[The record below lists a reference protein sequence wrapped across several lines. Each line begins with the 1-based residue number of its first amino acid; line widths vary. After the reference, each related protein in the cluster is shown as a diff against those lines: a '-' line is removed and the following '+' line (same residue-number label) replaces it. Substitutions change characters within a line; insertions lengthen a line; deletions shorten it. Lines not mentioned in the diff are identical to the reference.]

1 MDSKKIRA
9 VLGKLQ
15 VEPESEQAWNDLAEA
30 VATKGGDLSPEE
42 LERILVAARERHAAR
57 GEWEAVAR
65 LLATAV
71 DALTDTPAE
80 AELLREQ
87 ARTLQAELFDD
98 EAATIPYMRLL
109 ELDPNDTVASAA
121 VEEIESRRGRA
132 AELAKRYLDEAQSAT
147 DDVYKSSMLM
157 HAAEMEV
164 RFGGES
170 PDLEAAVERLEQ
182 AVRLDP
188 SNEKAGRLLELV
200 HRRAGKW
207 EEVARVLE
215 RLADRAEGTEQR
227 VGAAVR
233 LARVYA
239 QHLSDQ
245 ERAARAYEGALRLV
259 PSHAEAMEYL
269 TEFYSGLERW
279 ADLVALYERELAAKR
294 ATDADLIGEMLQIA
308 MLYWKKLGSARAA
321 EPWFA
326 RIAKAQP
333 ANEAMLAFYREYCQ
347 ALGDDARLMDVL
359 QTAQRSLKAGSK
371 EKAALNVEL
380 GRLAEGQ
387 ANAQKAIE
395 QYKAVLR
402 DDPDNVEARE
412 KLKSLYKQTQSHNAL
427 VELLR
432 QQLERTPGD
441 SYQARL
447 AVLREVATIYR
458 EYIRSDT
465 ALLSVLNQIVQ
476 LDEKLDE
483 HDAGEMREIVSLY
496 EKLGRARDM
505 IAHQLKL
512 AEITPD
518 LEEKKS
524 LYRSAGRRWLEQ
536 FQNAQNSAEAF
547 AALLALEPGD
557 REARER
563 LEELY
568 RKRRAWK
575 ELYDL
580 FELELKTAEGPA
592 RNALMLE
599 MAQLAAERLA
609 RGADAVRLYGE
620 ILENDPARQDVLD
633 ALEKHAE
640 RTKDWAALADALER
654 REKSAADDGVRLVA
668 LQKLGT
674 VYAEHLNDP
683 KAAARAWRRVLALSP
698 GHQRALRVLRDA
710 SLASGDYDG
719 LVELYA
725 AQNDWEGL
733 AEVLSTAADRA
744 KEAALRIDLSYRA
757 ASVYEEKLGQPERAF
772 RSYERVLAAD
782 PNDSRAA
789 RALLPLYE
797 KDEKWG
803 RLPALYESLIG
814 RSESVDEKLEL
825 LRRLVEVSGKQL
837 SDKRAAANYA
847 RRAYELA
854 PESQMALDI
863 LEEASRAA
871 GSWDAFVEALQ
882 ARLAALPAAD
892 VAAEKSEPAPQQQQK
907 KKKKK
912 KGAPEEAAAPAAEAR
927 SAPSSEQRRLLE
939 LRVARVLDD
948 ELGRADEA
956 IAVYRTL
963 LERDPNDTQAAGAL
977 ERILRRLDRRD
988 ELRWLLDLR
997 VTTASSDSERVT
1009 LLGEWATLEEEAFEA
1024 VDRAAELYRR
1034 VLELSPEDGE
1044 ALTTLPRLLL
1054 AQNDAAGAAA
1064 VMERRRDLLSDA
1076 ERAEAQVTLAELYLT
1091 KLERPADALES
1102 SIEALDS
1109 GAQSERAVHVL
1120 ERLLEVPATR
1130 RRAAEVLAE
1139 RYATTGDARHEAS
1152 VLALLIDE
1160 SKDLALRTE
1169 LGERLASVYESKLGS
1184 YSSALD
1190 VMLRAVREAPAE
1202 MRLWERA
1209 EALAVSSG
1217 RPTDLAD
1224 AYREVLRGSV
1234 PEEVEVDLSERASR
1248 LHEDRLG
1255 DPIGATPY
1263 LERVLALRPSNE
1275 AAFRRLKDILTAAE
1289 RWGELESLY
1298 DRQAAVA
1305 EDPVRRVEMLAEVA
1319 LVCEEIIED
1328 PQKAMRHYERIMA
1341 IDPYHDPTIRALD
1354 RLYTRAGKDREL
1366 AELLDKRLES
1376 AVGDDALELKL
1387 RLARLQLGLHEPDKA
1402 IAHVEDVLR
1411 ERVNDHDA
1419 RQLAE
1424 RLLEIGSLKV
1434 RAARALETVYETRDE
1449 VRDLV
1454 RVLEARIESEI
1465 DATPE
1470 ERRDLIRRVAT
1481 LRNQRLHD
1489 DEGAF
1494 VAFSKLAP
1502 MDPADSEA
1510 RAELVTIGGR
1520 LGQYERVTRV
1530 LLETAD
1536 ATASPEL
1543 KGEILSRVALIAESE
1558 LNDRAQAE
1566 AVYRRVLE
1574 LDPNDPSLALPAA
1587 RALERLYSLSN
1598 ESQKLAEMLRTRIRL
1613 EEDAQTRKELL
1624 SKLGELSE
1632 TVLGDRESAIMAW
1645 RSRLDEGPDD
1655 TEALAALDRLY
1666 EATSHHRELVE
1677 ILHRRRD
1684 LTSDAELR
1692 KALLTRSAQVLWKKL
1707 DAGTEAIDEYQTLVD
1722 EFGPSREAFEALEAL
1737 YRNAERWDDLAE
1749 TFTRHL
1755 DVAENDTERL
1765 ALFAA
1770 LGDLE
1775 RRRRNDVTAALDVYR
1790 RALALDP
1797 HHQPSRTSLDEL
1809 TGSPEPAARREAA
1822 QLLRPLYEAGGD
1834 HEKLLKVLEIEVGAT
1849 DDPLEQIASLSAA
1862 MKVAEGP
1869 LRDASRAFGYAERA
1883 LRTAVGHS
1891 DITQWLPEID
1901 RLAAATGRQA
1911 DHVALLCEVVP
1922 GIFDG
1927 EVQLAVTL
1935 KIADIAK
1942 GELGDRTLARKYYD
1956 KALELRADEPRALA
1970 ALESLY
1976 EQTNDVPSLLGV
1988 LERRAE
1994 VATSDDERR
2003 RLLYRR
2009 ARLLAETQE
2018 NARAIEVYE
2027 SILDLGLEDDAI
2039 AALETL
2045 YTAVGRYSDLV
2056 SLYERQID
2064 AKRGNPGDL
2073 RVKIATVAVRH
2084 LNDPER
2090 AFEELEH
2097 ALGKERRHEGAIQ
2110 ELERLLTEAPQPEQ
2124 RARAAELLEPVY
2136 LARADWARVMAALK
2150 ARLDVATDPD
2160 RRRDVLTRLAKL
2172 YEEQEEDYRSA
2183 LETTRELLHE
2193 DLADEDTI
2201 KELERLARVA
2211 GAEQRL
2217 AEIYAAELETLTS
2230 DDPASARLARRT
2242 GELFAML
2249 EKPDKALV
2257 FLRRALAFEPD
2268 SRPVFQAIDQ
2278 ILVQQKLHADRV
2290 ALHREALE
2298 HRFEPPE
2305 RLSLLHTIAG
2315 LERRELEQLDA
2326 AIDTYRS
2333 ALEVDDRDVV
2343 ALDALTGLYR
2353 ERKRWDDLVELIMGR
2368 AELADS
2374 PAQGIA
2380 FRLTLARLHLELGQI
2395 DRAIDQLEEI
2405 VTQDPRNAE
2414 ATAELEALRQ
2424 NADYKE
2430 RVVAILR
2437 PLYETADD
2445 WRRLVQLNEDRFAL
2459 ASEGEKVAVLRETA
2473 TLWETRGGDKK
2484 RARRALGAAV
2494 RLDPD
2499 DAEVR
2504 AEFERLVAETKAW
2517 DEIARV
2523 YEETLVERPDL
2534 ASKRDLYAVLAR
2546 VHDKERDDPRRAL
2559 WAYGCLYDADP
2570 SDPEPLD
2577 ATERLA
2583 ILLSDWPALVAVL
2596 TAKAETV
2603 LDDSE
2608 RASLLRRVGEAK
2620 RDMLDDRPGAI
2631 AAYERAFELDPESA
2645 FTIDCL
2651 IELHE
2656 ASENAPRLVELYQ
2669 RRAEL
2674 TSDDDADQK
2683 YELLVA
2689 AAKTYEEKL
2698 ADRSG
2703 AIDAYARALG
2713 VKPREKSVLEA
2724 LNRLYRA
2731 ESLWS
2736 ELLANLET
2744 QVESA
2749 AEPAERA
2756 QLHREI
2762 GAVQSERLSNYED
2775 ALEAFRRALVD
2786 APNDTQTIEAVS
2798 VIGKE
2803 HDSLRRTVAEILVPV
2818 LRQTERWEALAD
2830 LLELR
2835 LSVESEPGERTQTL
2849 WAMAELFEK
2858 RLNKPEAAETALLR
2872 AIGETPDAEDL
2883 HAEISRLAEISGG
2896 WARYAEALS
2905 ERAAST
2911 FDADVA
2917 RDLYVRL
2924 GKVAE
2929 ERLKDDQRAVDAYER
2944 AVEQAGDLPELLA
2957 ALDRLYTRL
2966 GNLDKAADVLERRV
2980 GLGSDAALQADLYHR
2995 LADIQAEHFS
3005 DPARALGSL
3014 RSALERVPAH
3024 AATVALLEK
3033 LSADRDLFEEAAEL
3047 LEGVYRAQG
3056 DTGRLAGLYEK
3067 RVNFADGAEERTSMR
3082 LRLSRVLEQDV
3093 RDAAKG
3099 QEVLEQGLAEAP
3111 GDPGLLDEIERLAT
3125 ATGRWTSAA
3134 GALRDALEAHKD
3146 GIAPDVACSLSLRLA
3161 HWLKDQANDASG
3173 AELALVRGLAFD
3185 PDNDELLRELEALQ
3199 RGSGRALDLVE
3210 TLRRRA
3216 KLQTDEVQRADLY
3229 RQAKALAEGLGD
3241 SALAEAI
3248 LRELLT
3254 QDDANGW
3261 ALAELTKLREASGD
3275 HKETFAL
3282 LVRQSETSV
3291 DQDAQ
3296 RALRRRAAAI
3306 ARDRLNDS
3314 ESAVGLYE
3322 GLFEDDPT
3330 DADAASA
3337 LRDLYAS
3344 SSRFQELGRL
3354 LERLIDVAD
3363 SSARRSELR
3372 LELAKLSEEKFGS
3385 ADAAIELV
3393 RAVLDEEPARAEA
3406 VVVLSELYER
3416 TKRDEELAELLAS
3429 QIDAAQARGD
3439 VSAELSFKVRLGE
3452 VYETRLGDRAQAIET
3467 YKGVLERDPSHRG
3480 ALECLGRLYAS
3491 EGQLAESAETLD
3503 KLLGM
3508 SAGGEAVAYALELC
3522 AVHEKLGDS
3531 DAAARAL
3538 ERGLAAD
3545 PKNGDVRARLRKLYE
3560 ANGAWDKLAALVA
3573 EDAELAGAIPEK
3585 VRLFRQAA
3593 KIQAEKRDDHA
3604 AAADLLE
3611 RASRVAPDDRD
3622 LLLELTDELNACGRG
3637 KAAAEVLERI
3647 VASYG
3652 SKRTKELAEIH
3663 RRLAHAYLADD
3674 NGQRALEELDRAF
3687 RIEPGNIGVLSLL
3700 GETALRLGDLK
3711 KAQQMYRALLLQKLD
3726 EGGPI
3731 RKAIVFVRL
3740 GDIHQRLG
3748 EKPKAVQM
3756 YERALQTDSG
3766 LEEARQKLAEA
3777 KA

>member
-9 VLGKLQ
+9 VLGTLQ
-15 VEPESEQAWNDLAEA
+15 AEPESEAAWAELAEA
-30 VATKGGDLSPEE
+30 ATAKGGDFSSDEF
-42 LERILVAARERHAAR
+42 ERLLASARERHASR
-57 GEWEAVAR
+57 GEWDAVAR

-71 DALTDTPAE
+71 DVLADTPAE
-80 AELLREQ
+80 VGLLREQ
-87 ARTLQAELFDD
+87 ARTLQVELFDD
-98 EAATIPYMRLL
+98 EAASVPYLRLL
-109 ELDPNDTVASAA
+109 EIDPNDSVASTA
-121 VEEIESRRGRA
+121 VDEIESRKGRS
-132 AELAKRYLDEAQSAT
+132 AELAKRYLDEVQGAT

-164 RFGGES
+164 RYGGEA
-170 PDLEAAVERLEQ
+170 PDLTAAVERLEQ

-215 RLADRAEGTEQR
+215 RLADRVEGVEQR

-245 ERAARAYEGALRLV
+245 ERAARAYEGALRQV
-259 PSHAEAMEYL
+259 PNHAEAMEFL
-269 TEFYSGLERW
+269 TEFYSGQERW

-294 ATDADLIGEMLQIA
+294 ATDADLIGDMLQIA

-333 ANEAMLAFYREYCQ
+333 ANEAMLGFYREYCA

-412 KLKSLYKQTQSHNAL
+412 KLKALYKQTQSHNAL

-432 QQLERTPGD
+432 QQLERTPAD
-441 SYQARL
+441 AYEARL
-447 AVLREVATIYR
+447 SVLREVATIYR

-483 HDAGEMREIVSLY
+483 KDVGEMREIVSLY

-518 LEEKKS
+518 AEEKKS

-536 FQNAQNSAEAF
+536 FQNAQNSAEAY

-575 ELYDL
+575 ELFEL
-580 FELELKTAEGPA
+580 FELEQKTAEGPA
-592 RNALMLE
+592 RSALLLE
-599 MAQLAAERLA
+599 MAQLAAERLG

-620 ILENDPARQDVLD
+620 ILEQDPTRQDVLD

-710 SLASGDYDG
+710 CLASGDFDG
-719 LVELYA
+719 LVELYS
-725 AQNDWEGL
+725 AQSDWEGL

-744 KEAALRIDLSYRA
+744 KDPALRIDLSYRA
-757 ASVYEEKLGQPERAF
+757 ASVYEGKLGQPERAF

-782 PNDSRAA
+782 PSDSRAA

-803 RLPALYESLIG
+803 RLPALYENLVG
-814 RSESVDEKLEL
+814 RAETVDEKLDL
-825 LRRLVEVSGKQL
+825 LRRLVEISGKQL

-847 RRAYELA
+847 RRAYEIA
-854 PESQMALDI
+854 PDSQAALDI

-871 GSWDAFVEALQ
+871 GTWESFVDALQ
-882 ARLAALPAAD
+882 ARLSGLGTAEPG
-892 VAAEKSEPAPQQQQK
+892 AEKPEPAPQK
-907 KKKKK
+907 KGKKKK
-912 KGAPEEAAAPAAEAR
+912 KGAADEPSAEPR
-927 SAPSSEQRRLLE
+927 SAPPADQRRMLE
-939 LRVARVLDD
+939 LRVARVLDE
-948 ELGRADEA
+948 ELGRFDEA
-956 IAVYRTL
+956 IVTYRAL
-963 LERDPNDTQAAGAL
+963 LERDPTDTQAASAL

-988 ELRWLLDLR
+988 DLRWLLDLR
-997 VTTASSDSERVT
+997 VTHAPSDAERVAQ
-1009 LLGEWATLEEEAFEA
+1009 LGEWATLEEEAFEA
-1024 VDRAAELYRR
+1024 VDRAAALYRR
-1034 VLELSPEDGE
+1034 MLEIVPDDRT

-1054 AQNDAAGAAA
+1054 SMDDPASAASI
-1064 VMERRRDLLSDA
+1064 MERHRDLLGGA
-1076 ERAEAQVTLAELYLT
+1076 ERAEADVTLAELYLSR
-1091 KLERPADALES
+1091 LDRPADALES
-1102 SIEALDS
+1102 SVEALS
-1109 GAQSERAVHVL
+1109 SPAQAERAASVL
-1120 ERLLEVPATR
+1120 DRLLAVAATR

-1139 RYATTGDARHEAS
+1139 RYARSGDARREAA

-1160 SKDLALRTE
+1160 SKDLGLRTE
-1169 LGERLASVYESKLGS
+1169 LGERLATVYESKLGS
-1184 YSSALD
+1184 YGNALD
-1190 VMLRAVREAPAE
+1190 VMLRAVREAPSE
-1202 MRLWERA
+1202 SRLWERA
-1209 EALAVSSG
+1209 ETLAISAG

-1224 AYREVLRGSV
+1224 AYREVLRGKV
-1234 PEEVEVDLSERASR
+1234 DEEVEVELSERASR

-1263 LERVLALRPSNE
+1263 LERVLALRPTTES
-1275 AAFRRLKDILTAAE
+1275 AFRRLKDILTAAE

-1298 DRQAAVA
+1298 DRQAAISD
-1305 EDPVRRVEMLAEVA
+1305 DPVRRVEMLAEVA

-1328 PQKAMRHYERIMA
+1328 PQKAMRHYERIIA
-1341 IDPYHDPTIRALD
+1341 IDPYHDASVRALD
-1354 RLYTRAGKDREL
+1354 RLYSRGGKDREL
-1366 AELLDKRLES
+1366 ADLLDRRLQS
-1376 AVGDDALELKL
+1376 AVGDEALELKL
-1387 RLARLQLGLHEPDKA
+1387 RLARLQLGLHEPDRA

-1424 RLLEIGSLKV
+1424 RLLEIGSLRV
-1434 RAARALETVYETRDE
+1434 RAARALETVYEARDE

-1454 RVLEARIESEI
+1454 RVLEARI
-1465 DATPE
+1465 DAETDASPE
-1470 ERRDLIRRVAT
+1470 ERQNMIRRVAVF
-1481 LRNQRLHD
+1481 RNGRLHD

-1494 VAFSKLAP
+1494 AAFAKLAP

-1510 RAELVTIGGR
+1510 REQLVAIGAR
-1520 LGQYERVTRV
+1520 LGQFDRVAKV
-1530 LLETAD
+1530 LSQAAE
-1536 ATASPEL
+1536 ATESAEL
-1543 KGEILSRVALIAESE
+1543 KGEILSRVAVLAEE
-1558 LNDRAQAE
+1558 QLNDRAQAE
-1566 AVYRRVLE
+1566 SVYRRVLE
-1574 LDPNDPSLALPAA
+1574 LDPNDPRLALPAA

-1598 ESQKLAEMLRTRIRL
+1598 EPQKLAEMLKTRIRL
-1613 EEDAQTRKELL
+1613 EEDTQVRRDLL

-1632 TVLGDRESAIMAW
+1632 TVLGDREGAITAW

-1655 TEALAALDRLY
+1655 AEALAALDRLY
-1666 EATSHHRELVE
+1666 EATGHHRDLVE
-1677 ILHRRRD
+1677 VLHRRRD
-1684 LTSDAELR
+1684 LSTDADLR
-1692 KALLTRSAQVLWKKL
+1692 RTLLTRSAQVLWKKL
-1707 DAGTEAIDEYQTLVD
+1707 DAGTEAIDEYQTLID
-1722 EFGPSREAFEALEAL
+1722 EFGPTREAFEALEAL
-1737 YRNAERWDDLAE
+1737 YRSAERWDDLAE

-1755 DVAENDTERL
+1755 DVATSDTERL
-1765 ALFAA
+1765 ALLAE

-1775 RRRRNDVTAALDVYR
+1775 RKRRSDVTAALDVYR
-1790 RALALDP
+1790 RALAIDAR
-1797 HHQPSRTSLDEL
+1797 HAPSRSALDEL
-1809 TGSPEPAARREAA
+1809 LGAADPGNRREAA
-1822 QLLRPLYEAGGD
+1822 QLLRPLYEGD
-1834 HEKLLKVLEIEVGAT
+1834 GDNERLLKVLEIEVGAT
-1849 DDPLEQIASLSAA
+1849 DDPLEQLAA
-1862 MKVAEGP
+1862 LGAAQKVAEGP
-1869 LRDASRAFGYAERA
+1869 LADFSRAFDYAVRA
-1883 LRTAVGHS
+1883 VRTAVGHT
-1891 DITQWLPEID
+1891 DLTQWLPEID
-1901 RLAAATGRQA
+1901 RLATATGRQA
-1911 DHVALLCEVVP
+1911 DHVKLLSEVAP

-1927 EVQLAVTL
+1927 EVQLSVTL

-1942 GELGDRTLARKYYD
+1942 NQLGDRALARQYYD

-1976 EQTNDVPSLLGV
+1976 EETSDSASLLGV

-1994 VATSDDERR
+1994 VATSDDDRR

-2009 ARLLAETQE
+2009 ARLLAETE
-2018 NARAIEVYE
+2018 DRPRAIEVYE

-2039 AALETL
+2039 TALETL
-2045 YTAVGRYSDLV
+2045 YAAVERWSDLV

-2064 AKRGNPGDL
+2064 AKRGSAGDL
-2073 RVKIATVAVRH
+2073 RVKIASVAVRR

-2090 AFEELEH
+2090 AFEELEQ
-2097 ALGKERRHEGAIQ
+2097 ALGKERRHEGAIS
-2110 ELERLLTEAPQPEQ
+2110 ELERLLAEASQPEH

-2136 LARADWARVMAALK
+2136 LARADWGRVMSALK
-2150 ARLDVATDPD
+2150 ARLDVAVDPE

-2172 YEEQEEDYRSA
+2172 YEEQEENYRSA
-2183 LETTRELLHE
+2183 LETTAQLLHE

-2217 AEIYAAELETLTS
+2217 AEIYAAELESLNS
-2230 DDPASARLARRT
+2230 DDTSSARLARRT
-2242 GELFAML
+2242 GELFAAL
-2249 EKPDKALV
+2249 EQNDKALV

-2268 SRPVFQAIDQ
+2268 SRAVFQAIDA
-2278 ILVQQKLHADRV
+2278 ILVRQKLHADRV
-2290 ALHREALE
+2290 TLHREALE
-2298 HRFEPPE
+2298 HRFDPGE
-2305 RLSLLHTIAG
+2305 RLSLLHTIAA
-2315 LERRELEQLDA
+2315 LERRELSQPDE

-2333 ALEVDDRDVV
+2333 ALEADDRDVV
-2343 ALDALTGLYR
+2343 SLDALTELYR
-2353 ERKRWDDLVELIMGR
+2353 ERKRWDDLVELYLRR
-2368 AELADS
+2368 AETADT
-2374 PAQGIA
+2374 PVQGIGY
-2380 FRLTLARLHLELGQI
+2380 RLALARLHLELGQAE
-2395 DRAIDQLEEI
+2395 RAVDQLEEI
-2405 VTQDPRNAE
+2405 VTQDAKNAD
-2414 ATAELEALRQ
+2414 AIAELESLRQ
-2424 NADYKE
+2424 SDSLKE
-2430 RVVAILR
+2430 RVVTILR

-2445 WRRLVQLNEDRFAL
+2445 WRRLVQLNEDRYAL
-2459 ASEGEKVAVLRETA
+2459 ATEGEKVAVLRETA
-2473 TLWETRGGDKK
+2473 NLWETRGSDKK

-2499 DAEVR
+2499 DADVR
-2504 AEFERLVAETKAW
+2504 SEFERLVAETKAW

-2523 YEETLVERPDL
+2523 YEETLAEKPDL
-2534 ASKRDLYAVLAR
+2534 ASKREIFAVLAR
-2546 VHDKERDDPRRAL
+2546 VHDRERDDPRRAL

-2583 ILLSDWPALVAVL
+2583 ILLSDWPALVKVL
-2596 TAKAETV
+2596 TAKSESV

-2620 RDMLDDRPGAI
+2620 RDMLDDRAGAI
-2631 AAYERAFELDPESA
+2631 QAYERALELDPEST

-2651 IELHE
+2651 IELDE
-2656 ASENAPRLVELYQ
+2656 AAGNATRLVELYQ
-2669 RRAEL
+2669 RRVEL
-2674 TSDDDADQK
+2674 TTDDDDQK
-2683 YELLVA
+2683 FELLVA
-2689 AAKTYEEKL
+2689 AAKVYEEKL
-2698 ADRSG
+2698 DDRSG
-2703 AIDAYARALG
+2703 AIDAFARALG
-2713 VKPREKSVLEA
+2713 VKPGDKQVLTA

-2731 ESLWS
+2731 ESQWS
-2736 ELLANLET
+2736 ELLANLKT

-2749 AEPAERA
+2749 TDAADRA
-2756 QLHREI
+2756 SLHKEI
-2762 GAVQSERLSNYED
+2762 GRVQSDKLSNYED
-2775 ALEAFRRALVD
+2775 ALEAFRLALADAPSDAESVD
-2786 APNDTQTIEAVS
+2786 AVRT
-2798 VIGKE
+2798 IGKE

-2835 LSVESEPGERTQTL
+2835 LSVETEPGERTQTL
-2849 WAMAELFEK
+2849 WAMAEIFEN
-2858 RLNKPEAAETALLR
+2858 RLRKPDEAESALLR
-2872 AIGETPDAEDL
+2872 AIGETPEAEDL
-2883 HAEISRLAEISGG
+2883 HAEISRLAQVSGG
-2896 WARYAEALS
+2896 WARYAETLT
-2905 ERAAST
+2905 ERAGAT

-2929 ERLKDDQRAVDAYER
+2929 ERLGDHERAVEAYER

-2957 ALDRLYTRL
+2957 ALDRLYVHL
-2966 GNLDKAADVLERRV
+2966 GRLDKAADVLERRV
-2980 GLGSDAALQADLYHR
+2980 GLGSDATLSADLYHR
-2995 LADIQAEHFS
+2995 LADIQAGHFK

-3014 RSALERVPAH
+3014 RSALERVPGH
-3024 AATVALLEK
+3024 APSVSALEK
-3033 LSADRDLFEEAAEL
+3033 LSSDRDLFEETAEL
-3047 LEGVYRAQG
+3047 LELVYRSQG
-3056 DTGRLAGLYEK
+3056 DTARLSGLYEK
-3067 RVNFADGAEERTSMR
+3067 RVSFADTPEARTAQR
-3082 LRLSRVLEQDV
+3082 LRFARVLEQDA
-3093 RDAAKG
+3093 RDAARG
-3099 QEVLEQGLAEAP
+3099 QAVLEQGLAESP
-3111 GDPGLLDEIERLAT
+3111 GDPGLLDEIERLA
-3125 ATGRWTSAA
+3125 ATTGAWTSAA

-3146 GIAPDVACSLSLRLA
+3146 GIVPDVACTLSLRLA
-3161 HWLKDQANDASG
+3161 HWLRDHAKDPAG
-3173 AELALVRGLAFD
+3173 AEAALVRGLDFD
-3185 PDNDELLRELEALQ
+3185 PDNDDVLRELEELQ
-3199 RGSGRALDLVE
+3199 RGSSRAVDLVA

-3216 KLQTDEVQRADLY
+3216 RLQPDEVRRADLY
-3229 RQAKALAEGLGD
+3229 RQAKTLAEGLGD
-3241 SALAEAI
+3241 GALAEAI
-3248 LRELLT
+3248 LRELLA
-3254 QDDANGW
+3254 QDEANGW
-3261 ALAELTKLREASGD
+3261 ALAELTKLREAASD
-3275 HKETFAL
+3275 YKETYAL
-3282 LVRQSETSV
+3282 LVRQAETSV
-3291 DQDAQ
+3291 DPEHQKS
-3296 RALRRRAAAI
+3296 LRRRAAAI
-3306 ARDRLNDS
+3306 ARDRLDDAQGAA
-3314 ESAVGLYE
+3314 ELYE
-3322 GLFEDDPT
+3322 ELFEDDPS
-3330 DADAASA
+3330 DADAATS
-3337 LRDLYAS
+3337 LRALYAA

-3354 LERLIDVAD
+3354 LERLIDVAE
-3363 SSARRSELR
+3363 APAKRSDLR
-3372 LELAKLSEEKFGS
+3372 LELAKLSEERFGS
-3385 ADAAIELV
+3385 ADTAIELV

-3429 QIDAAQARGD
+3429 QIDAAQSRGD
-3439 VSAELSFKVRLGE
+3439 VASELRFKVRLGE

-3467 YKGVLERDPSHRG
+3467 YRGVLERDASHKG
-3480 ALECLGRLYAS
+3480 ALVSLARLYAS
-3491 EGQLAESAETLD
+3491 EGKLAESAETLNL
-3503 KLLGM
+3503 LLGM
-3508 SAGGEAVAYALELC
+3508 SSGSEAVAYALELC
-3522 AVHEKLGDS
+3522 TVQEKLGAQ
-3531 DAAARAL
+3531 DAAASAL
-3538 ERGLAAD
+3538 ERGLSAD
-3545 PKNGDVRARLRKLYE
+3545 PKNQEIRARLRKLYE
-3560 ANGAWDKLAALVA
+3560 ANQSWDKLAALVG
-3573 EDAELAGAIPEK
+3573 EDADLVEAPADK
-3585 VRLFRQAA
+3585 VRLLRQAA
-3593 KIQAEKRDDHA
+3593 KIQAEKRGDHA
-3604 AAADLLE
+3604 AAADLLD
-3611 RASRVAPDDRD
+3611 RATRAVPDDRE
-3622 LLLELTDELNACGRG
+3622 LLLALCDELNACGRG

-3652 SKRTKELAEIH
+3652 TKRTKELAEIH
-3663 RRLAHAYLADD
+3663 RRLANAYLADG
-3674 NGQRALEELDRAF
+3674 NGQRALEELDKAF

-3700 GETALRLGDLK
+3700 GEVALKVGDLK

-3731 RKAIVFVRL
+3731 KKAVVFVRL
-3740 GDIHQRLG
+3740 GDIHSQLG
-3748 EKPKAVQM
+3748 EKPKAQQM
-3756 YERALQTDSG
+3756 YERALQTDAG
-3766 LEEARQKLAEA
+3766 LEEARTKLAAA

>member
-9 VLGKLQ
+9 ALGKLQ
-15 VEPESEQAWNDLAEA
+15 AEPESEGAWNELAEA
-30 VATKGGDLSPEE
+30 AATKGGDLSPEE
-42 LERILVAARERHAAR
+42 FEGILAQARERHVAR
-57 GEWEAVAR
+57 GEWDAVAR

-71 DALTDTPAE
+71 DALTDTPLE
-80 AELLREQ
+80 VDLLREQ
-87 ARTLQAELFDD
+87 ARTLQVELFDD
-98 EAATIPYMRLL
+98 EAASIPYLRLL
-109 ELDPNDTVASAA
+109 EINPNDPVATAA
-121 VEEIESRRGRA
+121 VDEIEGKKGRS
-132 AELAKRYLDEAQSAT
+132 AELAKRYLDEAQGAT

-164 RFGGES
+164 RFGGENS
-170 PDLEAAVERLEQ
+170 DLTAAVERLEQ

-200 HRRAGKW
+200 HRRAEKW

-215 RLADRAEGTEQR
+215 RLADRAEGADQR

-259 PSHAEAMEYL
+259 PSHAEAMEFL
-269 TEFYSGLERW
+269 TEFYSGQERW

-294 ATDADLIGEMLQIA
+294 AADADLIGEMLQIA

-333 ANEAMLAFYREYCQ
+333 ANEAMLAFYREYCA

-412 KLKSLYKQTQSHNAL
+412 KLKALYKQTQSHNAL

-432 QQLERTPGD
+432 QQLERTPAD
-441 SYQARL
+441 SYEARL

-518 LEEKKS
+518 IEEKKS

-536 FQNAQNSAEAF
+536 FQNAQNSAEAY

-575 ELYDL
+575 ELYEL
-580 FELELKTAEGPA
+580 FQLELGSAEGGA
-592 RNALMLE
+592 KSALMLE
-599 MAQLAAERLA
+599 MAQLAAERLG

-620 ILENDPARQDVLD
+620 ILEQDPSRQDVLD

-640 RTKDWAALADALER
+640 RTKDWKALADALER

-683 KAAARAWRRVLALSP
+683 KAAARAWRRVLTLSP

-710 SLASGDYDG
+710 SLASGDFDG

-725 AQNDWEGL
+725 AQSDWEGL

-744 KEAALRIDLSYRA
+744 KDAALRIDLSYRA
-757 ASVYEEKLGQPERAF
+757 ASVYEDKLGQPERAF

-782 PNDSRAA
+782 PSDTRAA

-803 RLPALYESLIG
+803 RLPALYESLVG
-814 RSESVDEKLEL
+814 RAESVDEKLEL
-825 LRRLVEVSGKQL
+825 LGRLVEISGKHL

-847 RRAYELA
+847 RRAYEIA
-854 PESQMALDI
+854 PDSQMALDI

-871 GSWDAFVEALQ
+871 GSWDAYVDALQ
-882 ARLAALPAAD
+882 TRLSALGSGEAP
-892 VAAEKSEPAPQQQQK
+892 AAEKAEPPPQK
-907 KKKKK
+907 KGKKKK
-912 KGAPEEAAAPAAEAR
+912 KGAQEEAPGEPR
-927 SAPSSEQRRLLE
+927 SAPPSDQRRLLE
-939 LRVARVLDD
+939 LRVARVLDE

-956 IAVYRTL
+956 IAQYRGL
-963 LERDPNDTQAAGAL
+963 LERDPTDAQAAAAL

-988 ELRWLLDLR
+988 DLRWLLDLR
-997 VTTASSDSERVT
+997 VTNAASDGERVA

-1024 VDRAAELYRR
+1024 VDRAAALYRR
-1034 VLELSPEDGE
+1034 VLELVPEDAT

-1054 AQNDAAGAAA
+1054 SLDDPAAA
-1064 VMERRRDLLSDA
+1064 AEVMERRRDLLGGN
-1076 ERAEAQVTLAELYLT
+1076 ERAEAQVTLAELYLG
-1091 KLERPADALES
+1091 KLERPADALDS
-1102 SIEALDS
+1102 SVEALS
-1109 GAQSERAVHVL
+1109 SPAQAERAVAVL
-1120 ERLLEVPATR
+1120 ERLLEVKSTR

-1139 RYATTGDARHEAS
+1139 RYAKSGDARREAS
-1152 VLALLIDE
+1152 VLALLIEE
-1160 SKDLALRTE
+1160 SNDVALRTE
-1169 LGERLASVYESKLGS
+1169 IGERLATVYESKLGS
-1184 YSSALD
+1184 YGSALD
-1190 VMLRAVREAPAE
+1190 VMLRAVREAPSE
-1202 MRLWERA
+1202 IRLWERA
-1209 EALAVSSG
+1209 ELLAVSAG

-1224 AYREVLRGSV
+1224 AYREVLRGKL
-1234 PEEVEVDLSERASR
+1234 EEDIEVELSERASR
-1248 LHEDRLG
+1248 WHEDRLG

-1263 LERVLALRPSNE
+1263 LERVLALRPTTES
-1275 AAFRRLKDILTAAE
+1275 AFRRLKDILTAAE
-1289 RWGELESLY
+1289 RWGELEALY
-1298 DRQAAVA
+1298 DRQAAVSD
-1305 EDPVRRVEMLAEVA
+1305 DPVRRVEMLAEVA

-1341 IDPYHDPTIRALD
+1341 IDPYHDATVRALD

-1366 AELLDKRLES
+1366 ADLLDRRLQS
-1376 AVGDDALELKL
+1376 AVGEDALELKL
-1387 RLARLQLGLHEPDKA
+1387 RLARLQLALHEPDKA

-1411 ERVNDHDA
+1411 ERVNDHEA

-1424 RLLEIGSLKV
+1424 RLLEIGTLKV
-1434 RAARALETVYETRDE
+1434 RAARALEIVYESRDE

-1454 RVLEARIESEI
+1454 RVLEARIDAET

-1470 ERRDLIRRVAT
+1470 ERRDMIRRVAVF
-1481 LRNQRLHD
+1481 RNDRLHD

-1494 VAFSKLAP
+1494 AAFSKLAP
-1502 MDPADSEA
+1502 MDPGDSEA
-1510 RAELVTIGGR
+1510 RDQLVTIGAR
-1520 LGQYERVTRV
+1520 LGQFDRVAKV
-1530 LLETAD
+1530 LSETAD
-1536 ATASPEL
+1536 ATESAEL
-1543 KGEILSRVALIAESE
+1543 KGEILSRVALLAEE
-1558 LNDRAQAE
+1558 QLNDRARAE
-1566 AVYRRVLE
+1566 SVYRRVLE
-1574 LDPNDPSLALPAA
+1574 LDPNDPRLALPAA
-1587 RALERLYSLSN
+1587 RALERLYSLAN
-1598 ESQKLAEMLRTRIRL
+1598 EPKKLADMLRTRIRL
-1613 EEDAQTRKELL
+1613 EEETHVRRDLL

-1632 TVLGDRESAIMAW
+1632 TVLGDREGAITAW

-1655 TEALAALDRLY
+1655 SEALAALDRLY

-1677 ILHRRRD
+1677 VLRRRRELAND
-1684 LTSDAELR
+1684 SDLR
-1692 KALLTRSAQVLWKKL
+1692 KTLLTRSAQVLWKKL
-1707 DAGTEAIDEYQTLVD
+1707 DAGAEAIEEYQSLID

-1755 DVAENDTERL
+1755 DVAGSDSERL
-1765 ALFAA
+1765 ALLAE

-1775 RRRRNDVTAALDVYR
+1775 RTRRGDVTAALDVYR

-1797 HHQPSRTSLDEL
+1797 RHVPSRAALDEL
-1809 TGSPEPAARREAA
+1809 LSSSEPAARREAA
-1822 QLLRPLYEAGGD
+1822 QLLRPLYERDGD
-1834 HEKLLKVLEIEVGAT
+1834 NERLLKVLEIEVGAT
-1849 DDPLEQIASLSAA
+1849 DDPLEQLAGLGAA
-1862 MKVAEGP
+1862 LKVAEGP
-1869 LRDASRAFGYAERA
+1869 LADPNRAFGYAERA
-1883 LRTAVGHS
+1883 LKTALGHA
-1891 DITQWLPEID
+1891 DLATWLPEID
-1901 RLAAATGRQA
+1901 RLAAATRRQA
-1911 DHVALLCEVVP
+1911 DHVKLLCDVVP

-1927 EVQLAVTL
+1927 EVQLEVTL
-1935 KIADIAK
+1935 KIADLAK
-1942 GELGDRTLARKYYD
+1942 SELGDRALARQYYD

-1976 EQTNDVPSLLGV
+1976 EETSDAPMLLGV

-2009 ARLLAETQE
+2009 ARLLAETE
-2018 NARAIEVYE
+2018 DRTKAIEVYE

-2039 AALETL
+2039 KALETL
-2045 YTAVGRYSDLV
+2045 YTAVGRHSDLV
-2056 SLYERQID
+2056 TLYERQID
-2064 AKRGNPGDL
+2064 AKRGNEGDL
-2073 RVKIATVAVRH
+2073 RVKIAAVAVRS

-2090 AFEELEH
+2090 AFEELEQ

-2110 ELERLLTEAPQPEQ
+2110 ELERLLAEASQPEH

-2136 LARADWARVMAALK
+2136 LARADWGRVMSALK
-2150 ARLDVATDPD
+2150 ARLDVAVDPD

-2172 YEEQEEDYRSA
+2172 YEEQEENYRSA
-2183 LETTRELLHE
+2183 LETTAQLLHE

-2230 DDPASARLARRT
+2230 DDPSSARLARRT
-2242 GELFAML
+2242 GELFATL
-2249 EKPDKALV
+2249 DQPEKALV

-2268 SRPVFQAIDQ
+2268 SRPVFEAIDA
-2278 ILVQQKLHADRV
+2278 ILVKQKLHKDRV
-2290 ALHREALE
+2290 TLHRDALD
-2298 HRFEPPE
+2298 HRFDPGE
-2305 RLSLLHTIAG
+2305 RLTLLHTIAA
-2315 LERRELEQLDA
+2315 LERRELTEPDA

-2333 ALEVDDRDVV
+2333 ALEVDDRDAV
-2343 ALDALTGLYR
+2343 ALDALTELYR
-2353 ERKRWDDLVELIMGR
+2353 ERKRWDDLVELYMGR
-2368 AELADS
+2368 AELAET
-2374 PAQGIA
+2374 PAKGIGY
-2380 FRLTLARLHLELGQI
+2380 RLALARLHLELGQN
-2395 DRAIDQLEEI
+2395 DRAVDQLEEI
-2405 VTQDPRNAE
+2405 VVQDAKNAD
-2414 ATAELEALRQ
+2414 AIAELESLRTNEAL
-2424 NADYKE
+2424 KE

-2459 ASEGEKVAVLRETA
+2459 ATENEKVAVLRETA
-2473 TLWETRGGDKK
+2473 TLWETRGNDKK

-2499 DAEVR
+2499 DADVR
-2504 AEFERLVAETKAW
+2504 HEFERLVAETKAW

-2523 YEETLVERPDL
+2523 YEETLAEKPDL

-2596 TAKAETV
+2596 TAKSETV
-2603 LDDSE
+2603 LDDGE

-2620 RDMLDDRPGAI
+2620 RDMLDDREGAI
-2631 AAYERAFELDPESA
+2631 AAYERALELDPEST

-2656 ASENAPRLVELYQ
+2656 AAGNAPRLVELYQ
-2669 RRAEL
+2669 RRVEL
-2674 TSDDDADQK
+2674 TTDDDDQK
-2683 YELLVA
+2683 FELLVA

-2698 ADRSG
+2698 SDRLG
-2703 AIDAYARALG
+2703 AIDAYARALT
-2713 VKPREKSVLEA
+2713 VKSREKPVLEA

-2731 ESLWS
+2731 ESQWS
-2736 ELLANLET
+2736 ELLSNLRT

-2749 AEPAERA
+2749 ADATERA
-2756 QLHREI
+2756 ALHKEI
-2762 GAVQSERLSNYED
+2762 GRVESDKLSNYEE
-2775 ALEAFRRALVD
+2775 ALEAFRRALAD
-2786 APNDTQTIEAVS
+2786 APSDDESIDAVRTL
-2798 VIGKE
+2798 GKE

-2849 WAMAELFEK
+2849 WAMAEIFEN
-2858 RLNKPEAAETALLR
+2858 RLHKPADAESALLR

-2883 HAEISRLAEISGG
+2883 HAEISRLAQVSGG
-2896 WARYAEALS
+2896 WDRYADTLA
-2905 ERAAST
+2905 ERAGAT

-2924 GKVAE
+2924 GTVAE
-2929 ERLKDDQRAVDAYER
+2929 ERLSDHGRAVEAYER

-2957 ALDRLYTRL
+2957 SLDRLYTRL
-2966 GNLDKAADVLERRV
+2966 GKLDRTADVLERRV
-2980 GLGSDAALQADLYHR
+2980 GLGNDATAQADLHHR
-2995 LADIQAEHFS
+2995 LADIQVTHFK

-3014 RSALERVPAH
+3014 RAALDAVPGH
-3024 AATVALLEK
+3024 AASVASLEK
-3033 LSADRDLFEEAAEL
+3033 LSADRDLFEECAEL
-3047 LEGVYRAQG
+3047 LEGVYRTQG
-3056 DTGRLAGLYEK
+3056 DTNKLAGLYEK
-3067 RVNFADGAEERTSMR
+3067 RVSFADGVEARTAMR
-3082 LRLSRVLEQDV
+3082 LRLARVLEQDA
-3093 RDAAKG
+3093 RDPARG
-3099 QEVLEQGLAEAP
+3099 QSVLEQGLAEAP
-3111 GDPGLLDEIERLAT
+3111 GDAGLLDEIERLAGI
-3125 ATGRWTSAA
+3125 TGAWTTAA

-3146 GIAPDVACSLSLRLA
+3146 GIVPDVACSLSLRLA
-3161 HWLKDQANDASG
+3161 HWLRDQAKDTAG
-3173 AELALVRGLAFD
+3173 AEAALVRGLDFD
-3185 PDNDELLRELEALQ
+3185 PDNDELLRELEELQ
-3199 RGSGRALDLVE
+3199 RGSGRALELVE

-3216 KLQTDEVQRADLY
+3216 KLQTDEVQRGDLY
-3229 RQAKALAEGLGD
+3229 RQAKTLAETRGD

-3248 LRELLT
+3248 LRELLQ
-3254 QDDANGW
+3254 QDEANGW
-3261 ALAELTKLREASGD
+3261 ALAELTKLREAASD
-3275 HKETFAL
+3275 YKETFSL
-3282 LVRQSETSV
+3282 LVRQAETSV
-3291 DQDAQ
+3291 DPDAQ
-3296 RALRRRAAAI
+3296 RSLRRRAAAI
-3306 ARDRLNDS
+3306 ARDRLNDAQGAA
-3314 ESAVGLYE
+3314 ELYE
-3322 GLFEDDPT
+3322 ELFEDDPT

-3337 LRDLYAS
+3337 LRALYAS

-3363 SSARRSELR
+3363 APAKRSELR

-3385 ADAAIELV
+3385 ADTAIELV

-3429 QIDAAQARGD
+3429 QIDAAQSRGD
-3439 VSAELSFKVRLGE
+3439 VAAELAFKVRLGE
-3452 VYETRLGDRAQAIET
+3452 VYETRLNDRAQAIET
-3467 YKGVLERDPSHRG
+3467 YKGVLSRDPSHRG
-3480 ALECLGRLYAS
+3480 ALECLARLYAT
-3491 EGQLAESAETLD
+3491 EGKLAESADTLNQ
-3503 KLLGM
+3503 LLGM
-3508 SAGGEAVAYALELC
+3508 SSGSEAVAYALELC
-3522 AVHEKLGDS
+3522 AVQEKLGAH
-3531 DAAARAL
+3531 DAAASAL
-3538 ERGLAAD
+3538 ERGLAAE
-3545 PKNGDVRARLRKLYE
+3545 PKNSDIRARLRKLYE
-3560 ANGAWDKLAALVA
+3560 TNGAWDKLAALVA
-3573 EDAELAGAIPEK
+3573 EDADIAEAPADK
-3585 VRLFRQAA
+3585 VKLLRQAA
-3593 KIQAEKRDDHA
+3593 KIQAEKRSDHS
-3604 AAADLLE
+3604 AAADLLD
-3611 RASRVAPDDRD
+3611 RATRVSPDDRE
-3622 LLLELTDELNACGRG
+3622 LLLELCDELNACGRG

-3652 SKRTKELAEIH
+3652 TKRTKELAEIH
-3663 RRLAHAYLADD
+3663 RRLANAYLADD
-3674 NGQRALEELDRAF
+3674 NGQRALEELDKAF
-3687 RIEPGNIGVLSLL
+3687 RIEPGNVGVLSLL
-3700 GETALRLGDLK
+3700 GEVALKVGDLK

-3731 RKAIVFVRL
+3731 KKAIVFVRL
-3740 GDIHQRLG
+3740 GDIHQKLG

-3756 YERALQTDSG
+3756 YERALQTDAA
-3766 LEEARQKLAEA
+3766 LDEARTKLAAA
-3777 KA
+3777 KT

>member
-9 VLGKLQ
+9 ALGKLQ
-15 VEPESEQAWNDLAEA
+15 AEPESEEAWNELAEA
-30 VATKGGDLSPEE
+30 AAVKGGDLSPEDF
-42 LERILVAARERHAAR
+42 ERLLASARERHVVR
-57 GEWEAVAR
+57 GEWDAVAR

-71 DALTDTPAE
+71 DALTDTPLE
-80 AELLREQ
+80 VELLREQ
-87 ARTLQAELFDD
+87 ARTLQVELFDD
-98 EAATIPYMRLL
+98 EAASIPFLRLL
-109 ELDPNDTVASAA
+109 ELDSNDAVATAA
-121 VEEIESRRGRA
+121 VDEIEGKKGRS
-132 AELAKRYLDEAQSAT
+132 AELAKRYLDEAQGAT

-164 RFGGES
+164 RFGGENS
-170 PDLEAAVERLEQ
+170 DLTAAVERLEQ

-200 HRRAGKW
+200 HRRAEKW

-215 RLADRAEGTEQR
+215 RLADRAEGVDQR

-259 PSHAEAMEYL
+259 PSHGEAMEFL

-294 ATDADLIGEMLQIA
+294 AADADLIGEMLQIA

-333 ANEAMLAFYREYCQ
+333 ANEAMLAFYREYCA

-412 KLKSLYKQTQSHNAL
+412 KLKALYKQTQSHNAL

-432 QQLERTPGD
+432 QQLERTPAD
-441 SYQARL
+441 SYEARL

-518 LEEKKS
+518 VEEKKS
-524 LYRSAGRRWLEQ
+524 LYRAAGRRWLEQ
-536 FQNAQNSAEAF
+536 FQNAQNSAEAY

-575 ELYDL
+575 ELYEL
-580 FELELKTAEGPA
+580 FQLELGTAEGGT
-592 RNALMLE
+592 RSALLLE
-599 MAQLAAERLA
+599 MAQLAAERLG

-620 ILENDPARQDVLD
+620 ILEQDPSRQDVLD

-683 KAAARAWRRVLALSP
+683 KSAARAWRRVLTLSP

-710 SLASGDYDG
+710 SLASGDFDG

-725 AQNDWEGL
+725 AQSDWEGL

-744 KEAALRIDLSYRA
+744 KDAALRIDLSYRA
-757 ASVYEEKLGQPERAF
+757 ASVYEEKLSQPERAF

-782 PNDSRAA
+782 PSDTRAA

-803 RLPALYESLIG
+803 RLPQLYESLVG
-814 RSESVDEKLEL
+814 RADSVDEKLEL
-825 LRRLVEVSGKQL
+825 LGRLVEISGKHL

-854 PESQMALDI
+854 PDSQMALDI
-863 LEEASRAA
+863 LEEATRAA
-871 GSWDAFVEALQ
+871 GSWDAFVDALQ
-882 ARLAALPAAD
+882 TRLSSLGSGEAASGERA
-892 VAAEKSEPAPQQQQK
+892 EPAPQK
-907 KKKKK
+907 KGKKKK
-912 KGAPEEAAAPAAEAR
+912 KGAQDDAAEPR
-927 SAPSSEQRRLLE
+927 SAPPPDQRRLLE
-939 LRVARVLDD
+939 LRVARVLDE

-956 IAVYRTL
+956 IAAYRGL
-963 LERDPNDTQAAGAL
+963 LERDPSDAQAASAL

-988 ELRWLLDLR
+988 DLRWLLDLR
-997 VTTASSDSERVT
+997 VTNAASDAERVA

-1024 VDRAAELYRR
+1024 IDRAAALYRR
-1034 VLELSPEDGE
+1034 MLELVPEDAT

-1054 AQNDAAGAAA
+1054 TLEDPAGAAE
-1064 VMERRRDLLSDA
+1064 VMERRRDLLGGS
-1076 ERAEAQVTLAELYLT
+1076 ERAEAQVTLAELYLG

-1102 SIEALDS
+1102 SVEALS
-1109 GAQSERAVHVL
+1109 SPAQAERAVGVL
-1120 ERLLEVPATR
+1120 ERLLDVKATR

-1139 RYATTGDARHEAS
+1139 RYAKSGDGRREAS
-1152 VLALLIDE
+1152 VLALLVEE
-1160 SKDLALRTE
+1160 SKDVHLRTE
-1169 LGERLASVYESKLGS
+1169 IGERLATVYESKLGS
-1184 YSSALD
+1184 YGSALD

-1202 MRLWERA
+1202 IRLWERA
-1209 EALAVSSG
+1209 ELLAISAG

-1224 AYREVLRGSV
+1224 AYREVLRGTH
-1234 PEEVEVDLSERASR
+1234 EEEIEVDLSERASR
-1248 LHEDRLG
+1248 WHEDRLG

-1263 LERVLALRPSNE
+1263 LERVLALRPTTES
-1275 AAFRRLKDILTAAE
+1275 AFRRLKDILTAAE

-1298 DRQAAVA
+1298 DRQAAVSD
-1305 EDPVRRVEMLAEVA
+1305 DPVRRVEMLAEVA

-1341 IDPYHDPTIRALD
+1341 IDPYHDPTVRALD

-1366 AELLDKRLES
+1366 ADLLDRRLQS

-1411 ERVNDHDA
+1411 ERVNDHEA

-1424 RLLEIGSLKV
+1424 RLLEIGTLKV
-1434 RAARALETVYETRDE
+1434 RAARALEIVYESRDE

-1454 RVLEARIESEI
+1454 RVLEARIDAET

-1470 ERRDLIRRVAT
+1470 ERRDMIRRVAVF
-1481 LRNQRLHD
+1481 RNDRLHD

-1494 VAFSKLAP
+1494 AAFSKLAP
-1502 MDPADSEA
+1502 MDPGDGEA
-1510 RAELVTIGGR
+1510 RDQLVTIGAR
-1520 LGQYERVTRV
+1520 LGQFDRVAKV
-1530 LLETAD
+1530 LSETAE
-1536 ATASPEL
+1536 ATESAEL
-1543 KGEILSRVALIAESE
+1543 KGEILSRVALLAEVE
-1558 LNDRAQAE
+1558 LNDRGRAE
-1566 AVYRRVLE
+1566 SVYRRVLE
-1574 LDPNDPSLALPAA
+1574 LDPNDPRLALPAA
-1587 RALERLYSLSN
+1587 RALERLYSLAN
-1598 ESQKLAEMLRTRIRL
+1598 EPKKLADMLRTRIRL
-1613 EEDAQTRKELL
+1613 EEETQVRRDLL

-1632 TVLGDRESAIMAW
+1632 TVLGDREGAITAW

-1655 TEALAALDRLY
+1655 SEALAALDRLY
-1666 EATSHHRELVE
+1666 EATQHHRELVE
-1677 ILHRRRD
+1677 VLRRRRELATEAD
-1684 LTSDAELR
+1684 LR
-1692 KALLTRSAQVLWKKL
+1692 KTLLTRSAQVLWKKL
-1707 DAGTEAIDEYQTLVD
+1707 DAGAEAIEEYQTLID

-1737 YRNAERWDDLAE
+1737 YRSAERWDDLAE
-1749 TFTRHL
+1749 TYTRHL
-1755 DVAENDTERL
+1755 DVAGSDSERL
-1765 ALFAA
+1765 GLFAE

-1775 RRRRNDVTAALDVYR
+1775 RTRRGDVTAALDVYR

-1797 HHQPSRTSLDEL
+1797 RHEPSRAALDEL
-1809 TGSPEPAARREAA
+1809 LGSSEPAARREAA
-1822 QLLRPLYEAGGD
+1822 QLLRPLYERDGD
-1834 HEKLLKVLEIEVGAT
+1834 NERLLKVLEIEVGAT
-1849 DDPLEQIASLSAA
+1849 DDPLEQLAGLSAA

-1869 LRDASRAFGYAERA
+1869 LADPNRAFGYAERA
-1883 LRTAVGHS
+1883 LKTAVGHTDLAS
-1891 DITQWLPEID
+1891 WLPEID
-1901 RLAAATGRQA
+1901 RLAAATRRQA
-1911 DHVALLCEVVP
+1911 DHVKLLCDVAP

-1927 EVQLAVTL
+1927 DVQLAVTL
-1935 KIADIAK
+1935 KIADLAK
-1942 GELGDRTLARKYYD
+1942 SELGDRTLARQYYD
-1956 KALELRADEPRALA
+1956 KALELRADEPHALA

-1976 EQTNDVPSLLGV
+1976 EETGDAPMLLGV

-1994 VATSDDERR
+1994 VATADDDRR

-2009 ARLLAETQE
+2009 ARLLAETE
-2018 NARAIEVYE
+2018 DRPKAIEVYE

-2039 AALETL
+2039 KALETL
-2045 YTAVGRYSDLV
+2045 YTAVGRHSDLV
-2056 SLYERQID
+2056 TLYERQID
-2064 AKRGNPGDL
+2064 AKRGSEGDL
-2073 RVKIATVAVRH
+2073 RVKIAAVAVRR

-2090 AFEELEH
+2090 AFEELEQ
-2097 ALGKERRHEGAIQ
+2097 ALGKERKHEGAIQ
-2110 ELERLLTEAPQPEQ
+2110 ELERLLAEASQPEH

-2136 LARADWARVMAALK
+2136 LARADWGRVMSALK
-2150 ARLDVATDPD
+2150 ARLDVAVDPD

-2172 YEEQEEDYRSA
+2172 YEEQEENYRSA
-2183 LETTRELLHE
+2183 LETTAQLLHE

-2230 DDPASARLARRT
+2230 DDPSSARLARRT
-2242 GELFAML
+2242 GELFATL
-2249 EKPDKALV
+2249 DQPEKALV

-2268 SRPVFQAIDQ
+2268 SRPVFEAIDA
-2278 ILVQQKLHADRV
+2278 ILVRQKLHKDRV
-2290 ALHREALE
+2290 TLHREALD
-2298 HRFEPPE
+2298 HRFDPGE
-2305 RLSLLHTIAG
+2305 RLTLLHTIAA
-2315 LERRELEQLDA
+2315 LERRELTEPDA

-2333 ALEVDDRDVV
+2333 ALEVDDRDAVS
-2343 ALDALTGLYR
+2343 LDALTELYR
-2353 ERKRWDDLVELIMGR
+2353 ERKRWDDLVDLYLRR
-2368 AELADS
+2368 AELADT
-2374 PAQGIA
+2374 PVKGIGY
-2380 FRLTLARLHLELGQI
+2380 RLALARLHLELGQN
-2395 DRAIDQLEEI
+2395 DRAVDQLEEI
-2405 VTQDPRNAE
+2405 VVQDAKNAD
-2414 ATAELEALRQ
+2414 AIAELESLRTNDAL
-2424 NADYKE
+2424 KE

-2459 ASEGEKVAVLRETA
+2459 ATEAEKVAVLRETA
-2473 TLWETRGGDKK
+2473 TLWETRGNDKK

-2499 DAEVR
+2499 DADVR
-2504 AEFERLVAETKAW
+2504 HEFERLVGETKAW

-2523 YEETLVERPDL
+2523 YEETLAEKPDL

-2559 WAYGCLYDADP
+2559 WAYGCLYDSDP

-2596 TAKAETV
+2596 TAKSEAV
-2603 LDDSE
+2603 LDDAE

-2620 RDMLDDRPGAI
+2620 RDMLDDREGAI
-2631 AAYERAFELDPESA
+2631 AAYERAFELDPEST

-2651 IELHE
+2651 VELHE
-2656 ASENAPRLVELYQ
+2656 AAGNATRLVELYQ
-2669 RRAEL
+2669 RRVEL
-2674 TSDDDADQK
+2674 TTDDDADQK
-2683 YELLVA
+2683 FELLVA

-2698 ADRSG
+2698 SDRSG
-2703 AIDAYARALG
+2703 AIDSYARALA
-2713 VKPREKSVLEA
+2713 VKPREKPVLEA

-2736 ELLANLET
+2736 ELLSNLKI
-2744 QVESA
+2744 QVEA
-2749 AEPAERA
+2749 AADAAERA
-2756 QLHREI
+2756 ALHKEI
-2762 GAVQSERLSNYED
+2762 GRVQSDKLSNYEE
-2775 ALEAFRRALVD
+2775 ALEAFRLALSD
-2786 APNDTQTIEAVS
+2786 APSDDDSIDAVRTL
-2798 VIGKE
+2798 GKE

-2835 LSVESEPGERTQTL
+2835 LSVESEPSERSQTL
-2849 WAMAELFEK
+2849 WAMAEIFEK
-2858 RLNKPEAAETALLR
+2858 RLNKPAEAETALLR
-2872 AIGETPDAEDL
+2872 AVGETPDAEDL
-2883 HAEISRLAEISGG
+2883 HAEISRLAQLSGG
-2896 WARYAEALS
+2896 WGRYADTLS
-2905 ERAAST
+2905 ERAGST

-2924 GKVAE
+2924 GTVAE
-2929 ERLKDDQRAVDAYER
+2929 ERLEDHERAVEAYER

-2957 ALDRLYTRL
+2957 SLDRLYTRL
-2966 GNLDKAADVLERRV
+2966 GKLDKTADVLERRV
-2980 GLGSDAALQADLYHR
+2980 GLGNDSAAQADLHHR
-2995 LADIQAEHFS
+2995 LADIQVTHFR

-3014 RSALERVPAH
+3014 RAALDAVPGH
-3024 AATVALLEK
+3024 AASVASLEK
-3033 LSADRDLFEEAAEL
+3033 LSSDRDLFEESAEL

-3056 DTGRLAGLYEK
+3056 DTSRLAGLYEK
-3067 RVNFADGAEERTSMR
+3067 RVSFAEGVEARTAMR
-3082 LRLSRVLEQDV
+3082 LRLARVLEQDA
-3093 RDAAKG
+3093 RDPAHG
-3099 QEVLEQGLAEAP
+3099 QSVLEQGLAESP
-3111 GDPGLLDEIERLAT
+3111 GDAGLLDEIERLAGT
-3125 ATGRWTSAA
+3125 TGGWTSAA

-3146 GIAPDVACSLSLRLA
+3146 GIVPDIACSLSLRLA
-3161 HWLKDQANDASG
+3161 HWLRDRAKDTMG
-3173 AELALVRGLAFD
+3173 AEAALVRGLDFD
-3185 PDNDELLRELEALQ
+3185 PDNDELLKELEELQ
-3199 RGSGRALDLVE
+3199 RGSGRAIELVE
-3210 TLRRRA
+3210 TIRRRA

-3229 RQAKALAEGLGD
+3229 RQAKTLAEGLGD
-3241 SALAEAI
+3241 SKLAEAI
-3248 LRELLT
+3248 LRELLQ
-3254 QDDANGW
+3254 QDEANGW
-3261 ALAELTKLREASGD
+3261 ALAELTKLREAAAD
-3275 HKETFAL
+3275 YKETFSL
-3282 LVRQSETSV
+3282 LVRQAETSV
-3291 DQDAQ
+3291 DSDAQ
-3296 RALRRRAAAI
+3296 RSLRRRAAAI
-3306 ARDRLNDS
+3306 ARDRLNDPQGAA
-3314 ESAVGLYE
+3314 ELYE
-3322 GLFEDDPT
+3322 ELFEDDPS

-3337 LRDLYAS
+3337 LRALYAL

-3363 SSARRSELR
+3363 SPAKRSELR

-3385 ADAAIELV
+3385 ADTAIELV

-3429 QIDAAQARGD
+3429 QIDAAQSRGD
-3439 VSAELSFKVRLGE
+3439 VASELRFKVRLGE

-3480 ALECLGRLYAS
+3480 ALECLARLYAT
-3491 EGQLAESAETLD
+3491 EGKLAESADTLNQ
-3503 KLLGM
+3503 LLGM
-3508 SAGGEAVAYALELC
+3508 SSGSEAVAYALELC
-3522 AVHEKLGDS
+3522 AVQEKLGAH
-3531 DAAARAL
+3531 DAAASAL
-3538 ERGLAAD
+3538 ERGLSAE
-3545 PKNGDVRARLRKLYE
+3545 PKNADIRARLRKLYE
-3560 ANGAWDKLAALVA
+3560 TNGAWDKLAALVA
-3573 EDAELAGAIPEK
+3573 EDAEIAEVPADK
-3585 VRLFRQAA
+3585 VRLLRQAA
-3593 KIQAEKRDDHA
+3593 KIQAEKRNDHA

-3611 RASRVAPDDRD
+3611 RATRVSPDDRE
-3622 LLLELTDELNACGRG
+3622 LLLELCDELNACGRG

-3652 SKRTKELAEIH
+3652 TKRTKELAEIH
-3663 RRLAHAYLADD
+3663 RRLANAYIADD
-3674 NGQRALEELDRAF
+3674 NGQRALEELDKAF
-3687 RIEPGNIGVLSLL
+3687 RIEPGNVGVLSLL
-3700 GETALRLGDLK
+3700 GEVALKVGDLK

-3731 RKAIVFVRL
+3731 KKAIVFVRL

-3756 YERALQTDSG
+3756 YERALQTDAA
-3766 LEEARQKLAEA
+3766 LDEARTKLAAA
-3777 KA
+3777 KT